1 MATITKRK
9 IGWSVQIRRKGYP
22 SQTRTLASK
31 AEAQAW
37 AREQE
42 SRIDHAQAPVNLKL
56 LKATTL
62 GDVLRRYL
70 LEVTPLKGSSAT
82 EVLRLNKFLRE
93 QPMAN
98 VALHDLTPSLFSRYR
113 DERLATIK
121 PGTIIRE
128 LGLLRHAL
136 EVAKKDWNI
145 VLTVN
150 PVDGVR
156 LPVLRNARDRRL
168 QAGEYDR
175 LEVAL
180 DRTRNPLIAPA
191 IRFAIH
197 TGMRRGE
204 ILGLRW
210 EHVRLAERTAHIP
223 DTKTGIPRTIPLT
236 EAAFAVLKAR
246 EGDQLAGPVFPLSME
261 ALKQGWERVRE
272 RAGLGDLHFHDLR
285 HEAISRF
292 CEMGLSVPEV
302 ALISGHKDMRMLFR
316 YVNLRPKDLARKL
329 VGRTWEGD
337 KLQ

>member
-9 IGWSVQIRRKGYP
+9 TGWSVQIRRKGYS
-22 SQTRTLASK
+22 SQTRTLATK
-31 AEAQAW
+31 GEAQMW

-42 SRIDHAQAPVNLKL
+42 SRIDRAQAPVNLKL

-62 GDVLRRYL
+62 GDILRRYL
-70 LEVTPLKGSSAT
+70 LEVTPLKRSKET
-82 EVLRLNKFLRE
+82 EVLRLTKFLRD

-98 VALHDLTPSLFSRYR
+98 LPLSDLTPSLFARYR
-113 DERLATIK
+113 DERLATVK

-128 LGLLRHAL
+128 MGLLRHAL

-145 VLTVN
+145 VLTDN

-156 LPVLRNARDRRL
+156 LPVAYNARDRRL

-180 DRTRNPLIAPA
+180 NRTRNPLIAPA

-223 DTKTGIPRTIPLT
+223 DTKTGVPRTIPLT
-236 EAAFAVLKAR
+236 EAALAVLETR
-246 EGDQLAGPVFPLSME
+246 DGQHVTGPVFPLSME
-261 ALKQGWERVRE
+261 ALKQGWERVRQ

-316 YVNLRPKDLARKL
+316 YVNLRPSDLARKL
-329 VGRTWEGD
+329 AGRVWESAT
-337 KLQ
+337 